1 MGGANISYFFNGVAF
16 MFFAHA
22 SLKLLFKEKRSRI
35 QTMLGFT
42 LAFWTLLELKDIMLY
57 FPSLKTEKLINFFT
71 FIDGW
76 AVAACSFF
84 LLELIS
90 PKWINKKRIMILLS
104 PYILFTFFYLC
115 TFHHWI
121 LSLYFGFILIYSSII
136 IFIVAF
142 AARRYQYYIHNNYSY
157 SEHIDV
163 AWLTRATVILGICLL
178 IWLYTNISITGWGDA
193 IYYLSSVVLW
203 SFIFL
208 KSNSQLSIP
217 MPNNL
222 KGNLFSK
229 ETIEEDEDKEGN
241 SCNRI
246 FQEELQRIMEE
257 QHLYLNPR
265 LSIND
270 VANAIGTNRTY
281 LSSYF
286 NNELDT
292 TFYDY
297 INNLRIEK
305 ASKKLLETYPLTM
318 NIDEIAERSGFNS
331 TSTFRRAFMKNTGL
345 SPLQYKRSRQ

>member
-1 MGGANISYFFNGVAF
+1 MEGASVSYFFNGVAF
-16 MFFAHA
+16 MFFVHV
-22 SLKLLFKEKRSRI
+22 SSRLLFKKSRSRI
-35 QTMLGFT
+35 QTILGFT
-42 LAFWTLLELKDIMLY
+42 LAFWALLELKEILLY
-57 FPSLKTEKLINFFT
+57 FPLLKTEKLTTLFT

-90 PKWINKKRIMILLS
+90 PRWINRKKVMFLLS
-104 PYILFTFFYLC
+104 PYILFTIVYLC
-115 TFHHWI
+115 SFQQWI
-121 LSLYFGFILIYSSII
+121 LPLYFGFILIYSGII

-142 AARRYQYYIHNNYSY
+142 AARRYQYYIRNNYSY

-163 AWLTRATVILGICLL
+163 AWLARATFILGICLL
-178 IWLYTNISITGWGDA
+178 IWLYTNINATGWGNA
-193 IYYLSSVVLW
+193 IYYLSSVILW
-203 SFIFL
+203 SFIFF
-208 KSNSQLSIP
+208 KSESQLSIS

-229 ETIEEDEDKEGN
+229 APIGESQSKSEN
-241 SCNRI
+241 NCNYTFR
-246 FQEELQRIMEE
+246 EELQKIMEE
-257 QHLYLNPR
+257 EQLYLNPK

-286 NNELDT
+286 NNELNT

-305 ASKKLLETYPLTM
+305 ASKKLLATYPLSM

-331 TSTFRRAFMKNTGL
+331 TSTFRRAFLKNTGL
-345 SPLQYKRSRQ
+345 SPLQYKKSRQ